1 MTGTPE
7 TEYAAELRE
16 ILELRD
22 VPAAAV
28 TRIVRD
34 VQSHVAESGQDPVV
48 AFGSPSQYADNFAP
62 KSRMARFWAL
72 VIASVLLASGGTLVL
87 ISGVFGLQS
96 PAHELWGPVSYTHLT
111 LPTILLV

>member
-1 MTGTPE
+1 MTEMPAS
-7 TEYAAELRE
+7 EYAAELSE

-48 AFGSPSQYADNFAP
+48 AFGSPSQYAERAKP
-62 KSRMARFWAL
+62 RS
-72 VIASVLLASGGTLVL
+72 ASLCEAGVTGSPTCPRSTQSGPSDRVLMSL
-87 ISGVFGLQS
+87 
-96 PAHELWGPVSYTHLT
+96 
-111 LPTILLV
+111 LPR